1 MPKLQTKLTRVE
13 DKKANSV
20 SSFEDI
26 FNDFITDMIE
36 EDKEVDILTFVESPF
51 YLNIKTLQPAQKF
64 ILKIFY
70 NLPLDNELKCI
81 QLRSFPHD
89 EEGQLLTE
97 WEYAQFLINQKRT
110 NLLTPEETENSP
122 SELLLACGRRGGKTF
137 ITSII
142 TAYEAYKLIIK
153 DNPQAYYNMAEDEI
167 IKIVNIAS
175 SGDQALELATQIQNR
190 IFNAEWFLPY
200 ISSFNSN
207 ELNLKTK
214 HDITKMQEE
223 EKRYGKPLKVRA
235 SIRIESLLCSA
246 RSTRGGSVIVALFDE
261 LAHFIDNEGNRGGK
275 KVYEGLTPA
284 GATFGKDS
292 KIICISSPYT
302 KSGIF
307 YELYCN
313 SYDDHS
319 MRMLQLPT
327 WEMNPRIEFDFLK
340 NRYKKDPES
349 FWTEY
354 GSQFSTTVSGFFKFP
369 ERIHECISV
378 VRYEDQYDEDG
389 QLKKVPIYR
398 LPANYATGRYRYY
411 IAMDPSTDN
420 NGYALAMVHC
430 EKDSSGRLMV
440 VVDRWQKWTV
450 DDPEFADFDFIDIE
464 IIDNYVLDLTK
475 KFRVEQIVYD
485 QFESAASIQKFIKS
499 GVNAVKTH
507 FSRAYNMKIYKN
519 LRSIIYDKRISLLH
533 NDLGIKELVYLQE
546 KKIGKKEFI
555 VEAPKSG
562 DVTTDDLADVLANA
576 CHIAIENETNASP
589 AQIARASVSGSNSG
603 ATMATLN
610 VNASGLGRYASGR
623 GGYTGMNSSQL
634 DRLMLARRL
643 GVRR

>member
-1 MPKLQTKLTRVE
+1 MPKLQTKLTQVE
-13 DKKANSV
+13 DKKTT
-20 SSFEDI
+20 SSFEDV
-26 FNDFITDMIE
+26 FNDFINNMIE

-70 NLPLDNELKCI
+70 NLPLDNNIKCVKV
-81 QLRSFPHD
+81 RSFPHD
-89 EEGQLLTE
+89 EDGIVLTE
-97 WEYAQFLINQKRT
+97 WEYAQYLINQKRT
-110 NLLTPEETENSP
+110 NILSPEQTENSP

-137 ITSII
+137 ITSVI

-153 DNPQAYYNMAEDEI
+153 DNPQAYYNMAEDET

-175 SGDQALELATQIQNR
+175 SGDQASELATQIQNR

-200 ISSFNSN
+200 ISSFNGN

-214 HDITKMQEE
+214 HDIKKMQEE

-235 SIRIESLLCSA
+235 TIKIEALLCSA

-307 YELYCN
+307 YELYN
-313 SYDDHS
+313 SSFDDNS

-327 WEMNPRIEFDFLK
+327 WEMNLQIEFDFLK

-354 GSQFSTTVSGFFKFP
+354 GAQFSTTVSGFFKFP
-369 ERIHECISV
+369 EKIRECV
-378 VRYEDQYDEDG
+378 DAVRYEDTYDSDG
-389 QLKKVPIYR
+389 QLKKIPIYR
-398 LPANYATGRYRYY
+398 SQSEYATGRYRYY
-411 IAMDPSTDN
+411 IAMDPSTNN

-430 EKDSSGRLMV
+430 ETDSNGRIVV
-440 VVDRWQKWTV
+440 VVDRWQKWSI

-464 IIDNYVLDLTK
+464 FIDNYVLDLTK
-475 KFRVEQIVYD
+475 RFRVEEIVYD

-499 GVNAVKTH
+499 GVCATKTH

-519 LRSIIYDKRISLLH
+519 LRSIIYDKRISLLF
-533 NDLGIKELVYLQE
+533 NEQGLKELIYLQE
-546 KKIGKKEFI
+546 KKVGKKEFI

-576 CHIAIENETNASP
+576 CQIALDNETNVST
-589 AQIARASVSGSNSG
+589 AQMARAAVNRSSTG
-603 ATMATLN
+603 ASMATLN
-610 VNASGLGRYASGR
+610 VNSGIGRYTSGR
-623 GGYTGMNSSQL
+623 GGNKMSSSQL

>member
-1 MPKLQTKLTRVE
+1 MPKLQTKLTQVE
-13 DKKANSV
+13 DKKANV
-20 SSFEDI
+20 TSSFEDI

-36 EDKEVDILTFVESPF
+36 EDKEVDILTFVESSY
-51 YLNIKTLQPAQKF
+51 YLNIKTLQPSQKF

-70 NLPLDNELKCI
+70 NLPLDNEQKCI

-89 EEGQLLTE
+89 EEGQYLTE
-97 WEYAQFLINQKRT
+97 WEYAQYLINQKRT
-110 NLLTPEETENSP
+110 NLITPENDETVP

-137 ITSII
+137 IASII
-142 TAYEAYKLIIK
+142 SAYEAYKLIIK
-153 DNPQAYYNMAEDEI
+153 DNPQSYYNMAEDEM
-167 IKIVNIAS
+167 IKIVNVAS

-190 IFNAEWFLPY
+190 IFNTEWFLPY
-200 ISSFNSN
+200 IASFNSD

-214 HDITKMQEE
+214 HDIKKMQDEA
-223 EKRYGKPLKVRA
+223 KRYGKPLKARA
-235 SIRIESLLCSA
+235 SIKIESLLCSA

-275 KVYEGLTPA
+275 KVYESLTPA

-307 YELYCN
+307 YELYST

-319 MRMLQLPT
+319 MRMLQMPT
-327 WEMNPRIEFDFLK
+327 WEMNPRIEFSFLK

-354 GSQFSTTVSGFFKFP
+354 GAQFSTTVSGFFKFP
-369 ERIHECISV
+369 ERISECVSV
-378 VRYEDQYDEDG
+378 VRYEDQYDTDG
-389 QLKKVPIYR
+389 NKKTVPIYR
-398 LPANYATGRYRYY
+398 LQSEYATGRFQHY

-430 EKDSSGRLMV
+430 ERDATGRLIV
-440 VVDRWQKWTV
+440 VVDRWQEWNI
-450 DDPEFADFDFIDIE
+450 DDPEFSEFDFIDLE
-464 IIDNYVLDLTK
+464 IIDAYVLELTK
-475 KFRVEQIVYD
+475 KFRIEKIVYD
-485 QFESAASIQKFIKS
+485 QFESAASIQKFIKA

-519 LRSIIYDKRISLLH
+519 LRSIIYDKRISLLY
-533 NDLGIKELVYLQE
+533 NEQGIKELVYLQE
-546 KKIGKKEFI
+546 KKVGKKEFI

-576 CHIAIENETNASP
+576 CFIAVEGETDAAP
-589 AQIARASVSGSNSG
+589 AQIARVTVKSNTG
-603 ATMATLN
+603 ATMATL
-610 VNASGLGRYASGR
+610 S
-623 GGYTGMNSSQL
+623 MNSSNIKRYATGRGRYNSTQL
-634 DRLMLARRL
+634 DRLLLARQL